1 MKSYSSN
8 AIRNIAVLGHNGCG
22 KTSIMEVALNV
33 SGATTRVGKVEEGNT
48 VSDYEQEE
56 IRRRVS
62 VNASI
67 IPVEWKDTKIN
78 FIDTPGY
85 FDFVGEVK
93 QAVRVADLA
102 LIVISAK
109 SGIEVGAEKAWEYA
123 EEAGV
128 PRMIFINGM
137 DDPNANYQQVLDDL
151 HKKFG
156 QTIAPLQVPI
166 MEGGKFVGFVN
177 IIREEGKKAQS
188 GRMVD
193 CPIPAGLENDIAHMQ
208 MLLSE
213 SVAETDDDLMERFFA
228 GDKFTPE
235 ELIDGI
241 QKGVVDGTV
250 TPVICGSAT
259 AQVGIDTLL
268 NTVNALIPPTDVLK
282 HSKQATNLKNDVRVK
297 IECDETKPFSAFVFK
312 TIADPFVGRLSI
324 FKVCS
329 GILRKDT
336 PLFNASKDTPEKIA
350 SLFVMRGKE
359 QIAVNE
365 LKAGDIGAIAKLA
378 SVQTSDTL
386 TTKEDPIAFDPIV
399 FPKSY
404 YTMAIAPKGKG
415 DEDKISQALAKLRE
429 EDKTLYYKIDPETK
443 QAVVSG
449 AGDSHLDVMVNK
461 LSAKYKLEVELFP
474 AVLAFRE
481 TIKGTAIEKGRHVKQ
496 SGGGGQYG
504 IVDMRF
510 EPSGDLTTPYVF
522 DEEVFGGSVPKNY
535 FPAVEKG
542 IQECVKAGPMAGYPV
557 VGVKAVL
564 FDGKYHAVDS
574 SEIAF
579 KMAATYAFKDGFM
592 KAKPILLEPIAKV
605 TVVVPDDY
613 TGDIMGDMNKR
624 RGRIL
629 GMNSEGGKQV
639 INAEAPML
647 EMAKY
652 TLDLRSMT
660 QGRGSYDMDFD
671 RYEEAPNDVATKV
684 IAARKEA

>member
-1 MKSYSSN
+1 MKSYSSDK
-8 AIRNIAVLGHNGCG
+8 IRNIAVLGHSGCG
-22 KTSIMEVALNV
+22 KTSIMEAVLNV
-33 SGATTRVGKVEEGNT
+33 SGVTSRVGRVEDGNT

-56 IRRRVS
+56 IRRRAS
-62 VNASI
+62 INASI
-67 IPVEWKDTKIN
+67 IPVEWKEMKIN

-93 QAVRVADLA
+93 QAISVADLA

-123 EEAGV
+123 TEAGI
-128 PRMIFINGM
+128 PKMIFINGM
-137 DDPNANYQQVLDDL
+137 DDANADYQAVLNIMNE
-151 HKKFG
+151 KFG
-156 QTIAPLQVPI
+156 KSIAPLQVPI
-166 MEGGKFVGFVN
+166 MDGGKFTGFVN
-177 IIREEGKKAQS
+177 IIRGEGKTAQN
-188 GRMVD
+188 GKMVD
-193 CPIPAGLENDIAHMQ
+193 CPVPAGLEDAIAEMMH
-208 MLLSE
+208 LLSE
-213 SVAETDDDLMERFFA
+213 AVAETDDALMEKFFN
-228 GDKFTPE
+228 DEKFTVDE
-235 ELIDGI
+235 IIEGILKGVIDGS
-241 QKGVVDGTV
+241 VS
-250 TPVICGSAT
+250 PVICGSAT
-259 AQVGIDTLL
+259 GVIGIDTLL
-268 NTVNALIPPTDVLK
+268 NTVNALVPPTGQIRAK
-282 HSKQATNLKNDVRVK
+282 YKAKNLKDDSEITV
-297 IECDETKPFSAFVFK
+297 ECDETKPFSAQVFK

-324 FKVCS
+324 FKVIS
-329 GILRKDT
+329 GVLKKDT
-336 PLFNASKDTPEKIA
+336 PMFNTTKDTAEKIGA
-350 SLFVMRGKE
+350 LFVMRGKE

-365 LKAGDIGAIAKLA
+365 LKAGDIGAIAKLL

-386 TTKEDPIAFDPIV
+386 STKENLIAFDPIV

-449 AGDSHLDVMVNK
+449 AGDSHLDVMLNK
-461 LSAKYKLEVELFP
+461 LSTKHKIEAELAP
-474 AVLAFRE
+474 PVMAFRE

-510 EPSGDLTTPYVF
+510 EPLGDLTVPYVF
-522 DEEVFGGSVPKNY
+522 AEEVFGGSVPKNY

-542 IQECVKAGPMAGYPV
+542 IQDCVKAGPMAGYPV
-557 VGVKAVL
+557 MGVKCVL

-579 KMAATYAFKDGFM
+579 RMAATYAFKDGFM
-592 KAKPILLEPIAKV
+592 KAKPVLLEPIARVIV
-605 TVVVPDDY
+605 TVPDDY

-629 GMNSEGGKQV
+629 GMENVGGKQV
-639 INAEAPML
+639 INAEAPIL

-660 QGRGSYDMDFD
+660 QGRGAFDMEFD
-671 RYEEAPNDVATKV
+671 RYEEAPSDVAAKV
-684 IAARKEA
+684 IAAKK